1 MSAGTDGEE
10 APIATVKCRS
20 NTLEYSAERRKS
32 LRSRYVYGF
41 IFFLMNLTTWFIRD
55 YGHNVFQNELFV
67 RFCGPAPG
75 GGCFHKMGVLR
86 LSLGCFIFFLLMFLT
101 TCQTSKLQEARNT
114 WHSNWWLF
122 KFVLLI
128 ITLVLPFFCPPSLIH
143 LYGELARVGAGVF
156 LLLQLVSVIQFMTM
170 VNNYWM
176 SDATLNGSCCLGL
189 FMSIV
194 FYIGSVCGI
203 ALMYLLYAPTLSC
216 TINIFFISWTVI
228 LIIAM
233 TVLTIHSKVRCL
245 LSSGIMASYIVYL
258 CWSAIRSEP
267 KNNKCSPKHDGSGDG
282 DWTTVLAFLIAIC
295 AVVMATFSTGIDSQ
309 SFQFQKEEV
318 QHEEDIPYKYGFFH
332 LVFSLG
338 SMYFAMLFISWQ
350 LLDHPAAKRWSID
363 VGSTS
368 TWVKIINVSFAAI
381 IYVWKLI
388 LPVTRQNKVMSDQD
402 KPMNNST
409 NIIP

>member
-1 MSAGTDGEE
+1 MSAGNDREE
-10 APIATVKCRS
+10 AATETVKCRS
-20 NTLEYSAERRKS
+20 NTLEYSAETRKS
-32 LRSRYVYGF
+32 LRARYVYGF
-41 IFFLMNLTTWFIRD
+41 IFFLMNLLTWFIRD
-55 YGHNVFQNELFV
+55 YGHNVFHNELFV
-67 RFCGPAPG
+67 QFCGTG
-75 GGCFHKMGVLR
+75 GGDCFHKMGVLR
-86 LSLGCFIFFLLMFLT
+86 LNIFSVDVSHHMPN
-101 TCQTSKLQEARNT
+101 QQIARGPYC
-114 WHSNWWLF
+114 HLF
-122 KFVLLI
+122 
-128 ITLVLPFFCPPSLIH
+128 T
-143 LYGELARVGAGVF
+143 GELARIGAGVF

-176 SDATLNGSCCLGL
+176 SDATLNGSCFLGL

-194 FYIGSVCGI
+194 FYIGSICGI

-228 LIIAM
+228 LVITL

-258 CWSAIRSEP
+258 CWSTIRSEP

-282 DWTTVLAFLIAIC
+282 DWTTVLGFLIAIC

-338 SMYFAMLFISWQ
+338 TMYFAMLFISWQ

-381 IYVWKLI
+381 IYG
-388 LPVTRQNKVMSDQD
+388 RFD
-402 KPMNNST
+402 
-409 NIIP
+409 

>member
-1 MSAGTDGEE
+1 MSARTDGEE
-10 APIATVKCRS
+10 APTETLKCRS
-20 NTLEYSAERRKS
+20 NILEFSAERRKS
-32 LRSRYVYGF
+32 LRARYVYGF
-41 IFFLMNLTTWFIRD
+41 IFLLMNLTTWFIRD
-55 YGHNVFQNELFV
+55 YGHNVFHNELY
-67 RFCGPAPG
+67 
-75 GGCFHKMGVLR
+75 
-86 LSLGCFIFFLLMFLT
+86 IFSVDVPHHMPNQQIARSAQYMAFQLVAFEVPLADYNISASVFLPSFAFFNKILT
-101 TCQTSKLQEARNT
+101 TYCY
-114 WHSNWWLF
+114 
-122 KFVLLI
+122 LL
-128 ITLVLPFFCPPSLIH
+128 S
-143 LYGELARVGAGVF
+143 GELARIGAGVF
-156 LLLQLVSVIQFMTM
+156 LLLQLVSVIQFITM

-309 SFQFQKEEV
+309 SFQFQKDEV
-318 QHEEDIPYKYGFFH
+318 QHEEDIPYKYGFF
-332 LVFSLG
+332 SLGIFFG

-381 IYVWKLI
+381 IYG
-388 LPVTRQNKVMSDQD
+388 RFD
-402 KPMNNST
+402 
-409 NIIP
+409 

>member
-55 YGHNVFQNELFV
+55 YGHNVFQNELYIFSV
-67 RFCGPAPG
+67 DVPHHMPNQQIARSAQYMAFQLVAFQVCLADYNISATIFLPS
-75 GGCFHKMGVLR
+75 VLDP
-86 LSLGCFIFFLLMFLT
+86 FIWY
-101 TCQTSKLQEARNT
+101 C
-114 WHSNWWLF
+114 HLF
-122 KFVLLI
+122 
-128 ITLVLPFFCPPSLIH
+128 S
-143 LYGELARVGAGVF
+143 GELARVGAGVF

-350 LLDHPAAKRWSID
+350 LLDHPAAKSVEADIA
-363 VGSTS
+363 SYKAKQS
-368 TWVKIINVSFAAI
+368 HE
-381 IYVWKLI
+381 
-388 LPVTRQNKVMSDQD
+388 
-402 KPMNNST
+402 
-409 NIIP
+409 